1 MIQKMKHYV
10 KRIFKTVYLLQLDDW
25 DDKYQTKT
33 VLCSTNTNKIL
44 AYMDIMFLQKS
55 QKTGVLKHQF
65 FIYN

>member
-33 VLCSTNTNKIL
+33 VLRSTNTNKIL
-44 AYMDIMFLQKS
+44 AYMDIMFLKS
-55 QKTGVLKHQF
+55 RKRCT
-65 FIYN
+65 